1 MLGSGG
7 AASGGLLAYFG
18 DASAVRLPGRLRGL
32 RSINSNLSQEDE
44 GNEERRERK
53 KVKNEEKK
61 KKEKDKEEE
70 EKDGLG
76 GGA

>member
-1 MLGSGG
+1 M
-7 AASGGLLAYFG
+7 
-18 DASAVRLPGRLRGL
+18 
-32 RSINSNLSQEDE
+32 SQEDE
-44 GNEERRERK
+44 GNEERSERK

-76 GGA
+76 GGCLQAPDRLHVSARCSCGVAECLQAAN